1 MTRLIKRLQGGQKGF
16 TLIELLVVIA
26 ILGVISAVV
35 ALNLGGFFGEGTLQA
50 ANTELHQ
57 VQTAVIALMAATQT
71 GTLEGDGAWWAG
83 GTANAPSVG
92 NRTAAEFVYG
102 PFRAA
107 YFIETNGNIAEGCIG
122 ANFPAD
128 RDSWTGIYWSEINRN
143 WSSTPDPNS
152 GG

>member
-1 MTRLIKRLQGGQKGF
+1 MNRLIKRLQGGQKGF

-57 VQTAVIALMAATQT
+57 VQTAVIAAMAKCQT
-71 GTLEGDGAWWAG
+71 GTLESGDLWWAG
-83 GTANAPSVG
+83 DPDIIVACNISG
-92 NRTAAEFVYG
+92 NQGDAAHYVYG

-107 YFIETNGNIAEGCIG
+107 YFISANGQVLEGDPG
-122 ANFPAD
+122 HED
-128 RDSWTGIYWSEINRN
+128 VGDGWTGIEWNDEMMN
-143 WSSTPDPNS
+143 WRAIP
-152 GG
+152 

>member
-1 MTRLIKRLQGGQKGF
+1 MNRLIKRLQGGQKGF

-57 VQTAVIALMAATQT
+57 VQTAVIAAMAKCQT
-71 GTLEGDGAWWAG
+71 GTLLHTDDVWWAG
-83 GTANAPSVG
+83 APGIIVACNISG
-92 NRTAAEFVYG
+92 NQGDAAHYVYG

-107 YFIETNGNIAEGCIG
+107 YLVSPNGQVMEGSTAHG
-122 ANFPAD
+122 DVGDA
-128 RDSWTGIYWSEINRN
+128 WTGIQWNEDMMN
-143 WSSTPDPNS
+143 WVSAGD
-152 GG
+152 